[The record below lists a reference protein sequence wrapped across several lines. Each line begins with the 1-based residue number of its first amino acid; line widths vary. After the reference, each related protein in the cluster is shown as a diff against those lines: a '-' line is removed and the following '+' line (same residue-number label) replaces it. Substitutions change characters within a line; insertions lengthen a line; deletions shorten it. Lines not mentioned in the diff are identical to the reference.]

1 MKNRKGMTLIEVV
14 VAMAIFGIIMVT
26 LFPAFLITNLMNNI
40 SKEFTDANYM
50 AQMEMENLYHH
61 SQSNTFSDSL
71 AFISD
76 KSSSGLGYDCVV
88 IEGSDAG
95 ECTKTK
101 DNFSYMLSYVN
112 KTPHDRLTTI
122 MLEVS
127 VLTGEHAGKRGQL
140 ESYIMF
146 QAESGE

>member
-50 AQMEMENLYHH
+50 AQMEMENLYNY
-61 SQSNTFSDSL
+61 SLDNTFGDTL
-71 AFISD
+71 LFL
-76 KSSSGLGYDCVV
+76 SGTQGYTCTAVDANT
-88 IEGSDAG
+88 GS
-95 ECTKTK
+95 CTKDV
-101 DNFSYMLSYVN
+101 DNFRYLIHYID
-112 KTPHDRLTTI
+112 KQPHTSLTTI
-122 MLEVS
+122 KVDVS

-140 ESYIMF
+140 ESFIMF
-146 QAESGE
+146 ESESGG